1 MSKLINDLIKEA
13 PMMGEDAAC
22 RSRILLVDHEDWV
35 REFLTSVIK
44 LCGLKEFK
52 LVNSVDEALEAI
64 DVCPYDLIIT
74 DHKQP
79 HHQRLIE
86 HVRAHHPTTRFIVMV
101 QQRAQIQHVVYYEQV
116 DIVYK
121 PLSLDETV
129 RKIRHALRQK
139 QLHQAEEEFRRLK
152 QEALKIFLS

>member
-1 MSKLINDLIKEA
+1 MK
-13 PMMGEDAAC
+13 GEDTAC
-22 RSRILLVDHEDWV
+22 RSRILVVDQEDWV

-44 LCGLKEFK
+44 LCGYEEFK
-52 LVNSVDEALEAI
+52 LANSIDEAMEAV
-64 DVCPYDLIIT
+64 DVCPYDLIMI
-74 DHKQP
+74 DFRQP

-86 HVRAHHPTTRFIVMV
+86 HVRSHHPGTRFIVMV
-101 QQRAQIQHVVYYEQV
+101 QQRAQTQHLLYYEQV

-129 RKIRHALRQK
+129 RKIRHAIRQT

-152 QEALKIFLS
+152 QEALRIFLS